1 MKKYFVFLF
10 ALSASHLFAGSVAT
24 TLYASE
30 NEILSVSIS
39 TRGTALSFPAQPSKV
54 VINSQ
59 FKKEIVGTDLILIPL
74 FSTSTGTAFVYVLG
88 SRYVLRLSTS
98 TTAPALIVF
107 RDIEEKRFNE
117 LLSKKKLKVG
127 K

>member
-1 MKKYFVFLF
+1 M
-10 ALSASHLFAGSVAT
+10 FAGSVAT

-74 FSTSTGTAFVYVLG
+74 STTSTGTAFVYVLG
-88 SRYVLRLSTS
+88 SRYTLRLTTG
-98 TTAPALIVF
+98 TTAPALIVL
-107 RDIEEKRFNE
+107 RDTEEKRFNE
-117 LLSKKKLKVG
+117 LPSKKKLKVG